1 MSRPGTRT
9 VALRIAAA
17 GMGLTAASIRLFGW
31 RALAVG
37 AGLGAGAFTYAGVI
51 ERRWYVLRH
60 DTVPVLRP
68 TASGPLRI
76 LHISDLHWIP
86 GQDHR
91 LEFVR
96 RCLHAQ
102 PDLVVSSGDAL
113 EHPDAIDPIVELHA
127 ELARRCPVV
136 KVLGSHDYWGPT
148 YRSPVWYLFG
158 HARKTYGERLDTD
171 RFVRGLEAS
180 GVRVLENRRITVD
193 TVAGPVD
200 VAGLGDPHVERDR
213 PAQIDW
219 QPPPGPVALRLGV
232 VHAPYLRALDVFDH
246 HGFDL
251 ALAGHTHG
259 GQLRV
264 PVLGALVANCDLP
277 LGQARGTS
285 RHGLGLWVHV
295 SAGLGHSR
303 YAPVR
308 FACRPEA
315 SILDIVPSATPVG

>member
-1 MSRPGTRT
+1 MSR
-9 VALRIAAA
+9 LR
-17 GMGLTAASIRLFGW
+17 GW
-31 RALAVG
+31 RALAFTL
-37 AGLGAGAFTYAGVI
+37 GLGGGAFAYASVI
-51 ERRWYVLRH
+51 ERRWYTLRH
-60 DTVPVLRP
+60 DTLPILRP
-68 TASGPLRI
+68 AASKPLRI

-86 GQDHR
+86 GQHHR
-91 LEFVR
+91 LAFVR
-96 RCLHAQ
+96 RCLGTQ

-127 ELARRCPVV
+127 DLARRCPVV
-136 KVLGSHDYWGPT
+136 KVLGSHDYWGPA
-148 YRSPVWYLFG
+148 YRSPVRYLFN
-158 HARKTYGERLDTD
+158 HNRKAHGERLDTA

-180 GVRVLENRRITVD
+180 GVHVLENRRVLVD

-200 VAGLGDPHVERDR
+200 VAGLGDPHARLDR
-213 PAQIDW
+213 PARIDW
-219 QPPPGPVALRLGV
+219 QPPPQPVALRLGV
-232 VHAPYLRALDVFDH
+232 VHAPYLRALDVFDR
-246 HGFDL
+246 HGFDV

-285 RHGLGLWVHV
+285 RYGANLWIHV

-303 YAPVR
+303 YAPAR

-315 SILDIVPSATPVG
+315 SILDIVPASSLVG